1 MKFLLFSRVFQI
13 KEVYKRWEFILLGI
27 RFIFEAGGGGKGRG
41 LLLSRVIT
49 FEDSQLLCYVL
60 QG

>member
-1 MKFLLFSRVFQI
+1 MCYFREFFRL
-13 KEVYKRWEFILLGI
+13 KRCI
-27 RFIFEAGGGGKGRG
+27 RGGSLYFWDSFHFRGGGGEGRG
-41 LLLSRVIT
+41 LVLSRVIT

>member
-1 MKFLLFSRVFQI
+1 MG
-13 KEVYKRWEFILLGI
+13 VYTFGDSFHFR
-27 RFIFEAGGGGKGRG
+27 GGGGGEGRG
-41 LLLSRVIT
+41 LVVSRVIT

>member
-1 MKFLLFSRVFQI
+1 MLFSRVFQI

-27 RFIFEAGGGGKGRG
+27 RFIFEAGGGGEGRE
-41 LLLSRVIT
+41 LVLSRVIT

>member
-1 MKFLLFSRVFQI
+1 MLFSRVFQI

-27 RFIFEAGGGGKGRG
+27 SFIFEAGRGGGEGRG
-41 LLLSRVIT
+41 LVLSRVIT

>member
-1 MKFLLFSRVFQI
+1 MLFSRVFQI

-27 RFIFEAGGGGKGRG
+27 RFIFEAGGGEGRG
-41 LLLSRVIT
+41 LVLSRVIT
-49 FEDSQLLCYVL
+49 FEDSQLLCHVL

>member
-27 RFIFEAGGGGKGRG
+27 SFIFEAGGEGRG
-41 LLLSRVIT
+41 LVLSRVIT

>member
-1 MKFLLFSRVFQI
+1 MCYFREFFRLKRCIRGGSLYFWGFVSFSRRGRG
-13 KEVYKRWEFILLGI
+13 E
-27 RFIFEAGGGGKGRG
+27 GRG
-41 LLLSRVIT
+41 LVLSRVIT

>member
-1 MKFLLFSRVFQI
+1 MG
-13 KEVYKRWEFILLGI
+13 VYTFGDSFHFR
-27 RFIFEAGGGGKGRG
+27 GGGGEGRG
-41 LLLSRVIT
+41 LVLSKVIT